1 MTRSFAVIA
10 MVALLAGCEKED
22 ADDFT
27 EADRIAV
34 RALFDSVVADVR
46 SSNWDAWASRF
57 AEDGV
62 LYPAHAKAVT
72 GRPALLTFGQGFPP
86 IESFSFDNVQVW
98 GEGNLAYGTS
108 VVLLKVKD
116 QAPDTAKQL
125 VVMKRQ
131 GENQWLVAAVAVN
144 SDLPLPTAPLPPSA
158 RR

>member
-10 MVALLAGCEKED
+10 MVALLTGCDREE

-27 EADRIAV
+27 DADSIAV
-34 RALFDSVVADVR
+34 RALFDSVVADIS

-57 AEDGV
+57 AEDGI
-62 LYPAHAKAVT
+62 LYPAHAKAVV
-72 GRPALLTFGQGFPP
+72 GRPAIVAFGKGFPP
-86 IESFSFDNVQVW
+86 LESFVFDNVQVW

-108 VVLLKVKD
+108 AVLIKVKD
-116 QAPDTAKQL
+116 APPDTSKQL